1 LFLLVILGIILGIM
15 GKKVKNDTGHFRKQN
30 AHIMVSVIKASEA

>member
-1 LFLLVILGIILGIM
+1 VIPGIILAIM

-30 AHIMVSVIKASEA
+30 AHMVSVMKASEA